1 MSKQNIRCLEK
12 RYGDDASRSVFGH
25 RERVPI
31 AVDGEHHTAPIV
43 SGLCRAD
50 KIALG
55 DVEGNEDFKKYFHR
69 TADCP
74 LNDVKKSRKKRYVSG
89 RAL

>member
-1 MSKQNIRCLEK
+1 MEK
-12 RYGDDASRSVFGH
+12 RYGDDASRTVFDHG
-25 RERVPI
+25 ERPPA
-31 AVDGEHHTAPIV
+31 AVDGEAPIV

-50 KIALG
+50 KMALA

-74 LNDVKKSRKKRYVSG
+74 LNGVKKSRKKR
-89 RAL
+89 

>member
-1 MSKQNIRCLEK
+1 ME
-12 RYGDDASRSVFGH
+12 
-25 RERVPI
+25 REPT

-50 KIALG
+50 KMTLE
-55 DVEGNEDFKKYFHR
+55 DVEENEDFKKYFHR

-74 LNDVKKSRKKRYVSG
+74 LNGVKKSRKKRNVGG
-89 RAL
+89 RAT